1 MFGKPLRFMGWTR
14 GLEPRR
20 EPARPQRVKG
30 SRYSGTRTGR
40 EPEFFIREYLAP
52 EPLAILYLRKT
63 DEFAANEP
71 DQSRPRE
78 TDTN

>member
-1 MFGKPLRFMGWTR
+1 MGWTR

-40 EPEFFIREYLAP
+40 ELEFFIREYLAP
-52 EPLAILYLRKT
+52 EPLACLYRGKL

-71 DQSRPRE
+71 DQSRAFK
-78 TDTN
+78 TDAN